1 MKATRYFL
9 VLAVAAVAAPASGG
23 VLPEDRADVL
33 YHRYEGGG
41 VTIDGP
47 SLLVRKK
54 FAEKYSVSANY
65 YVDMVS
71 SASID
76 VVTTAS
82 PYKEERTQGS
92 LAFDMLNDK
101 TQYSVSVTN
110 SDENDYTANSASFD
124 LSQDLFGD
132 LTTLS
137 IGFSRGW
144 DEVRKRGDADFNEPV
159 DRRSYRLGLSQI
171 LTPTLMMGFAFETVT
186 DEGFLNNPAE
196 MP

>member
-1 MKATRYFL
+1 MARL
-9 VLAVAAVAAPASGG
+9 HLLAVALLACTCASPAGAA
-23 VLPEDRADVL
+23 VLPDDRADVL

-76 VVTTAS
+76 VLTTAS

-92 LAFDMLNDK
+92 LAFDMLNGK
-101 TQYSVSVTN
+101 TQYSVSFTN

-124 LSQDLFGD
+124 VSQDMFGD
-132 LTTLS
+132 LTTVS
-137 IGFSRGW
+137 FGFSFTLRGN
-144 DEVRKRGDADFNEPV
+144 EVHLPF
-159 DRRSYRLGLSQI
+159 
-171 LTPTLMMGFAFETVT
+171 LTSSATHS
-186 DEGFLNNPAE
+186 
-196 MP
+196 